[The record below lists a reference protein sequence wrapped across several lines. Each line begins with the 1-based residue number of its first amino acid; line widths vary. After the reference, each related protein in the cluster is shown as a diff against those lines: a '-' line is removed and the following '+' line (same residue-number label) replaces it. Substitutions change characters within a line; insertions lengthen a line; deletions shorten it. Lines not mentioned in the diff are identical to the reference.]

1 MFFHQRFVPGLAIY
15 SYIVGDEKTGQAA
28 VIDPTRDVDEFIEI
42 AARAGLQIRHVM
54 ETHIHADFVSGSREL
69 KDRLGDSVTIH
80 ASGMGGDD
88 WTPTDADHVV
98 KDGDEVAMGSLRLIA
113 MHTPGHTLEH
123 LSWGLFDD
131 ERSKDTPWL
140 IFTGDFAFVG
150 DVGRPDLLG
159 DEARKVLA
167 SQLYDSVFNRM
178 PAWRDFTEIFPGHGS
193 GSLCGKAIGSRASS
207 TVGYERHFN
216 AALAEKPEQ
225 QWIGDLMD
233 QMPLSP
239 PYFAR
244 MKRINKEGPKVIG
257 SNLPGQYALSADEVH
272 GRKDV
277 SHLVL
282 DIRSKESFATAHI
295 PGAIS
300 IPMGPMLPT
309 WAGWI
314 LPYDR
319 PILVV
324 ADDAAQ
330 MTAVATHL
338 VRVGF
343 DDIQGFL
350 VGMDDWEVRGYAVE
364 SLATLSV
371 QELNDRRDDVVVL
384 DVRTESEWDSGHI
397 KHATHVHGGTLPQN
411 LERIPRDQPVAVI
424 CGSGYRGSIA
434 ASLLMREGFK
444 DVANVLGGMS
454 AWVTAGF
461 AIQDSK
467 GEPVRSSCAG
477 ASSQTSCNDVSSHS
491 V

>member
-15 SYIVGDEKTGQAA
+15 SYIVGDEKTGHAA
-28 VIDPTRDVDEFIEI
+28 IIDPTRDVDEFIAI
-42 AARAGLQIRHVM
+42 AKQNGLQIKHVM
-54 ETHIHADFVSGSREL
+54 ETHVHADFVSGSREL

-88 WTPTDADHVV
+88 WTPTYADHIVQ
-98 KDGDEVAMGSLRLIA
+98 DGDAVVMGSVRLVA

-123 LSWGLFDD
+123 LSWALFDD
-131 ERSKDTPWL
+131 QRSKDTPWL

-159 DEARKVLA
+159 EEARKVLA
-167 SQLYDSVFNRM
+167 SKLYKSVFGRM
-178 PAWRDFTEIFPGHGS
+178 PDWPDFTEIFPGHGA
-193 GSLCGKAIGSRASS
+193 GSLCGKAIGSRGSS

-216 AALAEKPEQ
+216 AALVEKPEA

-244 MKRINKEGPKVIG
+244 MKRINKEGPAVLG
-257 SNLPGQYALSADEVH
+257 SKLPGQHELSADEVH

-282 DIRSKESFATAHI
+282 DVRSKEAFAAAHI

-300 IPMGPMLPT
+300 IPMSPMLPT

-324 ADDAAQ
+324 ADGAEQ
-330 MTAVATHL
+330 MPTVATHL

-343 DDIQGFL
+343 DDVQGFL
-350 VGMDDWEVRGYAVE
+350 IGMDDWKKRGYAVE
-364 SLATLSV
+364 SLTTLTP
-371 QELNDRRDDVVVL
+371 QQLHDQRDKMVVL
-384 DVRTESEWDSGHI
+384 DVRTESEWNNGHI
-397 KHATHVHGGTLPQN
+397 DGAIHVHGGTLPQN
-411 LERIPRDQPVAVI
+411 FDRVPRDQPVAVI
-424 CGSGYRGSIA
+424 CGSGYRASIA
-434 ASLLMREGFK
+434 ASLLKREGFG
-444 DVANVLGGMS
+444 DVANVEGGMTAWS
-454 AWVTAGF
+454 AAGYP
-461 AIQDSK
+461 AQNSR
-467 GEPVRSSCAG
+467 GECVRVACAA
-477 ASSQTSCNDVSSHS
+477 AST
-491 V
+491 